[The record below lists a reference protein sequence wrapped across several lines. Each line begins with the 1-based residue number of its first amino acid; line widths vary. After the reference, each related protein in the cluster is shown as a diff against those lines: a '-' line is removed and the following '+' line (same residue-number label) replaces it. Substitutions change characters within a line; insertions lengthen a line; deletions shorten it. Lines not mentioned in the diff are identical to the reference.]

1 MTRTTEKPENP
12 NLSSTEMDSLGRS
25 QTELLSELWIL
36 RDRVLV
42 LEHLLA
48 EAGILQP
55 GQIDNFAPPTEL
67 TAELDA
73 DRDSLVARVVGAG
86 HRQKLSVEELK
97 ATAQPSKSSY
107 G

>member
-1 MTRTTEKPENP
+1 MARTTEKPERP
-12 NLSSTEMDSLGRS
+12 NLSSQEIEALAATQTEM
-25 QTELLSELWIL
+25 LSELWIL

-55 GQIDNFAPPTEL
+55 GQIDDFAPPDEL
-67 TAELDA
+67 TKKLDA
-73 DRDSLVARVVGAG
+73 ERDLFVARVVGAG
-86 HRQKLSVEELK
+86 HRRSFSVESLK
-97 ATAQPSKSSY
+97 AQAAKERSS